1 MPFFASVSGKIF
13 SAPGLKLGPRIFEF
27 IKTISS
33 NTQTYSLSSDLV
45 ANGWDE
51 VTPVEAII
59 TVNSG
64 VYVWSDNI
72 SVPAFN
78 TGYIAPGST
87 ISIINNGYIIG
98 RGGDGG
104 NSNVVDTY
112 NVTPPAAQTGG
123 NAINLNYPVSI
134 TNNSYIAGG
143 GGGGRGGYAGGGGG
157 AGGGTGGTA
166 IIGSLSIAGGAGGA
180 PGSAGSNGGN
190 IIPPSEIRKGSGG
203 GGGRII
209 PGTGGVGGRGNNQ
222 SLMYGFGGQEGG
234 GGGGGIYQDPFDVG
248 GRSYGG
254 GGGGRAGGGT
264 SGSGISGVT
273 GRDGTTTAGGRG
285 WGDPYDNGGGGGGPW
300 GGSGGA
306 SDSNANSFA
315 GAAGGKA
322 VNLNGNAVTWIATG
336 TRYGAIS

>member
-1 MPFFASVSGKIF
+1 MPFFTSFSGKIL
-13 SAPGLKLGPRIFEF
+13 SAPGLKLGPKIFQF
-27 IKTISS
+27 IKTFTS
-33 NTQTYSLSSDLV
+33 NVQEYSLSSDLV

-51 VTPVEAII
+51 VTPVQAII

-64 VYVWSDNI
+64 IYVWSDNI

-98 RGGDGG
+98 RGGDGA
-104 NSNVVDTY
+104 NSVVSNTY
-112 NVTPPAAQTGG
+112 NVTPPAAQAGG

-134 TNNSYIAGG
+134 TNYSYIAGG
-143 GGGGRGGYAGGGGG
+143 GGGGRGGYSAGGGG

-166 IIGSLSIAGGAGGA
+166 IVGSVSIAGGAGGA
-180 PGSAGSNGGN
+180 PGSAGSNGSN
-190 IIPPSEIRKGSGG
+190 LNPPSGIRKGSGG

-209 PGTGGVGGRGNNQ
+209 IGAGGNGGSGMFA
-222 SLMYGFGGQEGG
+222 STMYGSGGQEGG
-234 GGGGGIYQDPFDVG
+234 GGGGGIAGDPYDG
-248 GRSYGG
+248 GGSSYGG
-254 GGGGRAGGGT
+254 GGGGHGGGLG
-264 SGSGISGVT
+264 GSGISGVT
-273 GRDGTTTAGGRG
+273 GRDGTGTAGGRG

-306 SDSNANSFA
+306 SDSNSNSFA

-322 VNLNGNAVTWIATG
+322 VNLNGNTVTWIATG